1 MERDRPLMDIC
12 ESEHHRRVFV
22 LRSLLEF
29 ILNSAE
35 HHCEKVFGLGDFQT
49 ISMADSPTMIHSC
62 WSAW

>member
-1 MERDRPLMDIC
+1 MERDRPLKDIY
-12 ESEHHRRVFV
+12 ESKHHRRVFV
-22 LRSLLEF
+22 LRGLLEF

-49 ISMADSPTMIHSC
+49 ISMTDSPTIIHSC